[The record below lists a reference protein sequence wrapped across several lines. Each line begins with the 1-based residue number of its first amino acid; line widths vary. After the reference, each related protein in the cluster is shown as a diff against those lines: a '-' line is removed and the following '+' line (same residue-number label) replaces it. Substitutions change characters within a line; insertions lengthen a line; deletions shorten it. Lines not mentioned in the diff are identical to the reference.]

1 MRVWDRQLLRF
12 GFVLALGSGLAVAAA
27 HPVKPK
33 FAMAPKPAPIILA
46 AALESAPSEEVGA
59 RVDQC
64 SLNPHDYSDH
74 RLIGDKSGHPAKKK
88 RIVVCG

>member
-1 MRVWDRQLLRF
+1 MRGLDRQLFRF
-12 GFVLALGSGLAVAAA
+12 GFVLALGLGLAVAAA

-33 FAMAPKPAPIILA
+33 LAVAPRPTPIVLA
-46 AALESAPSEEVGA
+46 VAVESAPQEEVGA

-64 SLNPHDYSDH
+64 SLNPHDYSDS
-74 RLIGDKSGHPAKKK
+74 RPIGDKSGHAAKKK